1 MYQIKVEE
9 LPLLQLC
16 WCCYLVVQL
25 LHSLPDSSSSQVRL
39 EGLPNIHLLILALY
53 LRLGQRPKRASK
65 KKLSRSKEN
74 YDESLQRTS
83 RGRSMRVSES
93 RARRLDPLA
102 FPGGSIT
109 EKELKHVS
117 RRASPKSR
125 TSRPFQRR

>member
-1 MYQIKVEE
+1 MYQSKAEG

-39 EGLPNIHLLILALY
+39 EGLPNIQQLILALY
-53 LRLGQRPKRASK
+53 LRLDQRPKRASK

-83 RGRSMRVSES
+83 KGRSMRVSES
-93 RARRLDPLA
+93 RARRRDPSA

-117 RRASPKSR
+117 RRASLRSR